1 VSEVPVGSHPGRR
14 TMGPTGTKTGAGI
27 RLAWLRSIDGSWPG
41 VGVGSGPAVHVGF
54 ITRRF
59 PFGPCHAD
67 DKFALRYISLRGQ
80 QIEASIK
87 IRSRKHEKALAT

>member
-1 VSEVPVGSHPGRR
+1 MSEVAVGSHPGRR
-14 TMGPTGTKTGAGI
+14 TMVPTGTNTGAGI
-27 RLAWLRSIDGSWPG
+27 LLSWHRYIDGSWPG
-41 VGVGSGPAVHVGF
+41 VGVGSGPAVHVDL

-67 DKFALRYISLRGQ
+67 DKFAFRCISLRSQ

-87 IRSRKHEKALAT
+87 SGSSKCE